1 MLKKVVAIHDLSCVG
16 RCSLS
21 VVIPLL
27 SAMGVQA
34 CPLPT
39 AVLSSHSGGFQDV
52 VCKNLT
58 EEMKLF
64 SEQWEM
70 NKLEFDCVYSGFL
83 ASVEQIEITKEFIRK
98 FTNEES
104 LVLVDPVMGDE
115 GKPYSLI
122 TSELIA
128 NMRTLIAESD
138 IITPNYTE
146 ACFLLKREYQGSDV
160 NWRELLPWLT
170 ELAEMGPERVVITGI
185 PDKDK
190 LLNLG
195 YEKNTGSFFI
205 ASNERIGER
214 YPGTGDIFASVLL
227 GRLLCEE
234 GFGTALHKAGNFVAE
249 AIASTQEL
257 NLPIREGL
265 AFEHVI
271 EQVNL

>member
-39 AVLSSHSGGFQDV
+39 AVLSSHSGGFKDV

-58 EEMKLF
+58 EEMQLF
-64 SEQWEM
+64 SEQWEI

-83 ASVEQIEITKEFIRK
+83 ASVEQIEITKDFIRK
-98 FTNEES
+98 FSKEES

-122 TSELIA
+122 TAEIIE

-146 ACFLLKREYQGSDV
+146 ACFLLKKDYQGGDV
-160 NWRELLPWLT
+160 NWRELMPWLI
-170 ELAEMGPERVVITGI
+170 ELAEMGPQRVVITGI
-185 PDKDK
+185 PDKDMI
-190 LLNLG
+190 LNLG
-195 YEKNTGSFFI
+195 YEKSTGSFFI
-205 ASNERIGER
+205 ASNKRFGDR

-234 GFGTALHKAGNFVAE
+234 GFGTALYKAGDFVAE
-249 AIASTQEL
+249 AIEATQKL
-257 NLPIREGL
+257 NLPVREGL
-265 AFEHVI
+265 AFEYVI
-271 EQVNL
+271 ESVNL

>member
-52 VCKNLT
+52 VCMNLT
-58 EEMKLF
+58 EEMKSF

-70 NKLEFDCVYSGFL
+70 NKLEFDCIYSGFL

-257 NLPIREGL
+257 NLPVREGL

>member
-1 MLKKVVAIHDLSCVG
+1 MLKKVAAIHDLSCVG

-58 EEMKLF
+58 EEMKSF
-64 SEQWEM
+64 SEQWEI
-70 NKLEFDCVYSGFL
+70 NKLEFDCIYSGFL

-122 TSELIA
+122 TPELIA
-128 NMRTLIAESD
+128 DMKTLIAESD

-170 ELAEMGPERVVITGI
+170 ELAAMGPERVVITGI

-195 YEKNTGSFFI
+195 YEKTTGSFFI
-205 ASNERIGER
+205 ASNQRIGER

-227 GRLLCEE
+227 GRLLCED
-234 GFGTALHKAGNFVAE
+234 GFGAALYKAGDFVAE
-249 AIASTQEL
+249 AIAATQEL
-257 NLPIREGL
+257 NLPVREGL

-271 EQVNL
+271 EQVNI

>member
-1 MLKKVVAIHDLSCVG
+1 MLKKVAAIHDLSCVG

-146 ACFLLKREYQGSDV
+146 ACFLLKKEYQGSDI
-160 NWRELLPWLT
+160 NWRELMPWLT

-195 YEKNTGSFFI
+195 YEKSTGAFFVV
-205 ASNERIGER
+205 SNQRIGER

-227 GRLLCEE
+227 GRLLSEE
-234 GFGTALHKAGNFVAE
+234 GFGTALYKAGDFVGE
-249 AIASTQEL
+249 AIAATQEL
-257 NLPIREGL
+257 NLPVREGL

>member
-1 MLKKVVAIHDLSCVG
+1 MLKKVAAIHDLSCVG
-16 RCSLS
+16 RCSLA

-98 FTNEES
+98 FAGEKS

-128 NMRTLIAESD
+128 NMRTLIAEAD

-146 ACFLLKREYQGSDV
+146 ACFLLKKEYQGSDI
-160 NWRELLPWLT
+160 NWQELMPWLT
-170 ELAEMGPERVVITGI
+170 ELAEMGPKRVVITGI

-195 YEKNTGSFFI
+195 YEKSTGAFFMV
-205 ASNERIGER
+205 SNQRIGER

-234 GFGTALHKAGNFVAE
+234 GFGTALYKAGDFVAE
-249 AIASTQEL
+249 AIAATQEL
-257 NLPIREGL
+257 NLPVREGL

>member
-70 NKLEFDCVYSGFL
+70 NKLEFDCIYSGFL

-257 NLPIREGL
+257 NLPVREGL

>member
-1 MLKKVVAIHDLSCVG
+1 MLKKVAAIHDLSCVG

-39 AVLSSHSGGFQDV
+39 AVLSSHSGGFHDV

-83 ASVEQIEITKEFIRK
+83 ASVEQIEITKEFIRN

-146 ACFLLKREYQGSDV
+146 ACFLLKKEYQGSDI
-160 NWRELLPWLT
+160 NWRELMPWLT

-195 YEKNTGSFFI
+195 YEKSTGAFFMV
-205 ASNERIGER
+205 SNQRIGER

-227 GRLLCEE
+227 GRLLCAE
-234 GFGTALHKAGNFVAE
+234 GFGTALYKAGNFVAE
-249 AIASTQEL
+249 AITATQDL
-257 NLPIREGL
+257 NLPVREGL

>member
-70 NKLEFDCVYSGFL
+70 NKLEFDCIYSGFL

-249 AIASTQEL
+249 AIAATQEL
-257 NLPIREGL
+257 NLPVREGL

>member
-1 MLKKVVAIHDLSCVG
+1 MLKKVAAIHDLSCVG
-16 RCSLS
+16 RCSLT

-27 SAMGVQA
+27 AAMGVQA

-39 AVLSSHSGGFQDV
+39 AVLSSHSGGFQKV

-70 NKLEFDCVYSGFL
+70 NKLEFDCIYSGYL
-83 ASVEQIEITKEFIRK
+83 ASVEQIEITKNFIRK
-98 FTNEES
+98 FINKGN
-104 LVLVDPVMGDE
+104 LILVDPVMGDE

-122 TSELIA
+122 TPELIA
-128 NMRTLIAESD
+128 NMRTLIAEAD

-146 ACFLLKREYQGSDV
+146 ACFLLKKDYQDKDV
-160 NWRELLPWLT
+160 NWRDLLPWLT

-185 PDKDK
+185 PDKSK
-190 LLNLG
+190 LVNLG
-195 YEKNTGSFFI
+195 YERSTGSFFV
-205 ASNERIGER
+205 ASNERLGER

-234 GFGTALHKAGNFVAE
+234 GFGTALYKAGNFVAE
-249 AIASTQEL
+249 AIAATQEL
-257 NLPIREGL
+257 DLPVREGL

-271 EQVNL
+271 EQLNF

>member
-70 NKLEFDCVYSGFL
+70 NKLEFDCIYSGFL

-214 YPGTGDIFASVLL
+214 YPGTGDIFVSVLL

-257 NLPIREGL
+257 NLPVREGL

>member
-1 MLKKVVAIHDLSCVG
+1 MLKKVAAIHDLSCVG

-58 EEMKLF
+58 EEMKSF
-64 SEQWEM
+64 SEQWEI
-70 NKLEFDCVYSGFL
+70 NKLEFDCIYSGFL

-122 TSELIA
+122 TPELIA
-128 NMRTLIAESD
+128 DMKTLIAESD

-170 ELAEMGPERVVITGI
+170 ELAAMGPERVVITGI

-195 YEKNTGSFFI
+195 YEKSTGSFFI
-205 ASNERIGER
+205 ASNQRIGER

-227 GRLLCEE
+227 GRLLCED
-234 GFGTALHKAGNFVAE
+234 GFGAALYKAGDFVAE
-249 AIASTQEL
+249 AIAATQEL
-257 NLPIREGL
+257 NLPVREGL

-271 EQVNL
+271 EKVNI

>member
-70 NKLEFDCVYSGFL
+70 NKLEFDCIYSGFL

-170 ELAEMGPERVVITGI
+170 ELAEMGTERVVITGI

-257 NLPIREGL
+257 NLPVREGL

>member
-70 NKLEFDCVYSGFL
+70 NKLEFDCIYSGFL
-83 ASVEQIEITKEFIRK
+83 VSVEQIEITKEFIRK

-257 NLPIREGL
+257 NLPVREGL

>member
-1 MLKKVVAIHDLSCVG
+1 MLKKVAAIHDLSCVG

-39 AVLSSHSGGFQDV
+39 AVLSSHSGGFHDV

-146 ACFLLKREYQGSDV
+146 ACFLLKKEYQGSDI
-160 NWRELLPWLT
+160 NWRELMPWLT
-170 ELAEMGPERVVITGI
+170 ELAEMGPE
-185 PDKDK
+185 
-190 LLNLG
+190 
-195 YEKNTGSFFI
+195 
-205 ASNERIGER
+205 
-214 YPGTGDIFASVLL
+214 
-227 GRLLCEE
+227 
-234 GFGTALHKAGNFVAE
+234 
-249 AIASTQEL
+249 
-257 NLPIREGL
+257 
-265 AFEHVI
+265 
-271 EQVNL
+271 

>member
-70 NKLEFDCVYSGFL
+70 NKLEFDCIYSGFL

>member
-70 NKLEFDCVYSGFL
+70 NKLEFDCIYSGFL

-146 ACFLLKREYQGSDV
+146 ACFLLKREYQGSEV

-257 NLPIREGL
+257 NLPVREGL

>member
-1 MLKKVVAIHDLSCVG
+1 
-16 RCSLS
+16 
-21 VVIPLL
+21 
-27 SAMGVQA
+27 MGVQA

-122 TSELIA
+122 TAELIE

-146 ACFLLKREYQGSDV
+146 ACFLLKKEYQGSDI
-160 NWRELLPWLT
+160 NWRELMPWLT

-195 YEKNTGSFFI
+195 YEKSTGAFFMV
-205 ASNERIGER
+205 SNQRIGER

-227 GRLLCEE
+227 GRLLCAE
-234 GFGTALHKAGNFVAE
+234 GFGTALYKAGDFVAE
-249 AIASTQEL
+249 AITATQEL
-257 NLPIREGL
+257 NLPVREGL

>member
-21 VVIPLL
+21 VVLPLL

-39 AVLSSHSGGFQDV
+39 AVLSSHSGGFQKV
-52 VCKNLT
+52 SCKNLT

-64 SEQWEM
+64 SEQWKI

-83 ASVEQIEITKEFIRK
+83 ASVEQIDITKEFISK
-98 FTNEES
+98 FTGEKS

-115 GKPYSLI
+115 GKPYSL
-122 TSELIA
+122 TTPDLMVNMRSLIA
-128 NMRTLIAESD
+128 VSD

-146 ACFLLKREYQGSDV
+146 ACFLMKKEYKGNDV
-160 NWRELLPWLT
+160 NWRELISWLP
-170 ELAEMGPERVVITGI
+170 ELAAMGPERVVITGI
-185 PDKDK
+185 PNNDK
-190 LLNLG
+190 LYNLG
-195 YEKNTGSFFI
+195 YEKSTGAVFVVF
-205 ASNERIGER
+205 NNRIGER

-227 GRLLCEE
+227 GRLLSEE
-234 GFGTALHKAGNFVAE
+234 GLGLALHKAGNFVAE
-249 AIASTQEL
+249 AIAATQKL
-257 NLPIREGL
+257 NLPVREGL
-265 AFEHVI
+265 AFEYVI